1 MLLFRGSA
9 GSKPQNPLQRQLESP
24 VPVSETVKTR
34 RPYAAARLR
43 ATLECACCSDFD
55 VIGNENESDA
65 MLDRVSNA
73 IANSHTILLESE
85 QTLRNNHELR

>member
-1 MLLFRGSA
+1 MQLRLALWVAEWPAWRNQRASSFSWVSPKPRPLTGS
-9 GSKPQNPLQRQLESP
+9 LD
-24 VPVSETVKTR
+24 
-34 RPYAAARLR
+34 YA
-43 ATLECACCSDFD
+43 SSGFD